1 MLGSAMLFKY
11 VPPDR
16 LDIIEHGRLR
26 FSQAGDF
33 NDPFELRPIMQLLSA
48 REIQSLPIDKEA
60 GDGPNRILT
69 AEVLGAMIRAVE
81 PGLKGIAASHFS
93 VGGAFVIDN
102 NHLAQATFDEAV
114 GVLCLSESPDNLP
127 MWAHYGANH
136 SGLVL
141 GFDERHPFFAPIPFQ
156 GVSLGLAQV
165 SYLEERPSVTAQ
177 TMWTEEVL
185 TRKSLHWAYEREW
198 RLLRP
203 LSQANATLPH
213 PRFPRALFDL
223 PADALRLV
231 ITGVNT
237 SPEMTERL
245 VGAVRGDAKWS
256 HVTIHHSQLKAR
268 AFGLDFS
275 PPLSGAPPSAQ
286 FHACQ
291 AF

>member
-1 MLGSAMLFKY
+1 MLFKY

-48 REIQSLPIDKEA
+48 REIQRLPIDTEA

-69 AEVLGAMIRAVE
+69 PEVLSAMIRSVG
-81 PGLKGIAASHFS
+81 PGLKGIAALHSGVDS
-93 VGGAFVIDN
+93 AILIDN

-114 GVLCLSESPDNLP
+114 GVLCLSEDPDNLP
-127 MWAHYGANH
+127 MWAHYGANY

-141 GFDERHPFFAPIPFQ
+141 GFDDRHPFFASIPFQ
-156 GVSLGLAQV
+156 GIPLGLAKV
-165 SYLEERPSVTAQ
+165 SYLDERPSVTAQ

-185 TRKSLHWAYEREW
+185 TRKSPHWGYEREW
-198 RLLRP
+198 RLIRP
-203 LSQANATLPH
+203 LSQASATLPH

-223 PADALRLV
+223 PAEALRLV
-231 ITGVNT
+231 ITGLHT
-237 SPEMTERL
+237 SQELTERL
-245 VGAVRGDAKWS
+245 VSLVRGDAKWS
-256 HVTIHHSQLKAR
+256 HVTIHHSLLKQR

-275 PPLSGAPPSAQ
+275 PPLPGEPPSAQ
-286 FHACQ
+286 FHTCQ